1 MLNYR
6 SALVKKYNT
15 FFLSQA
21 TTKNKNKNKRMK
33 LTNNTSICYWVTWSA
48 LDVTSSVIYEWTAAF
63 TSERKL
69 S

>member
-1 MLNYR
+1 MLNYLL
-6 SALVKKYNT
+6 ALVKKYNT
-15 FFLSQA
+15 FFFNSSNNN
-21 TTKNKNKNKRMK
+21 NKKKRMK

-48 LDVTSSVIYEWTAAF
+48 LDATSSVIYEWTAAF